1 MRISDWSSD
10 VCSSDR
16 QVFSCQS
23 PLTLGRG
30 LAQSEEC
37 RPRPRGAGDGL
48 GHPRQAFV
56 GTGLVF
62 ETPIVQDFDLMGN
75 AVVFADQGGTR
86 RQLVFCSALL
96 VGHLAGLTDFLQAAL
111 ER

>member
-10 VCSSDR
+10 VCSTDL
-16 QVFSCQS
+16 
-23 PLTLGRG
+23 LTLGRG

-37 RPRPRGAGDGL
+37 RPRPRSAGDGL

-75 AVVFADQGGTR
+75 AVVFADQGDRKSVVSGKIVSVRVDIGGR
-86 RQLVFCSALL
+86 RIV
-96 VGHLAGLTDFLQAAL
+96 TT
-111 ER
+111 